1 MGQDHVIQTLK
12 KAVASGKFAHAYL
25 FTGPRGTGKT
35 STARLLAKALN
46 CPNVKEGE
54 PCGKCEVCLSITDGS
69 AMDVV
74 EIDAASES
82 GVEDV
87 REKIVEAVEYR
98 PALFERKIFIIDEV
112 HDLSSKAFDALL
124 KTIEEPPS
132 HIVFILA
139 TTEYSKVPPTIRSRC
154 QKFEFHRGSMAD
166 LTSRLQQV
174 AVGEGAEV
182 EPAALGAI
190 AKMADGG
197 YRDALTLLEQAILTA
212 EGLVTLDHVYNQLGL
227 IGDDVSDRLLKS
239 MAEGDEAAI
248 MSLTE
253 DIYRKG
259 RDPRS
264 IIEALLYRLS
274 DLTRSFYQVGDAGD
288 PAAMASLRSV
298 AVGFGPETLLKF
310 RTSLAEAHRV
320 IRDISLP
327 RIWFEAELMR
337 ISRLLLAPAPV
348 AASAGTSAVA
358 ARPAPAAQE
367 PTRVSNRPAEPAPS
381 PERPTPFEPRPAP
394 ASSGGSQ
401 VDVWW
406 DQVVAELSQMS
417 STAARILQ
425 GSKVMASQ
433 GKVVTIGFKGI
444 TVYDSFMS
452 KPKLQAG
459 VREAWARKAGPELAL
474 NFAGDGASLNLTP
487 ASEVT
492 AVELPLEGQR
502 LIDAAKDIFLPD
514 RT

>member
-1 MGQDHVIQTLK
+1 
-12 KAVASGKFAHAYL
+12 
-25 FTGPRGTGKT
+25 
-35 STARLLAKALN
+35 
-46 CPNVKEGE
+46 
-54 PCGKCEVCLSITDGS
+54 
-69 AMDVV
+69 MDVV

-166 LTSRLQQV
+166 LTSRLQLV
-174 AVGEGAEV
+174 AEGEGAEV

-197 YRDALTLLEQAILTA
+197 FRDALTLLEQAILTA
-212 EGLVTLDHVYNQLGL
+212 EGKVTLEHVYNQLGL

-248 MSLTE
+248 MALTE
-253 DIYRKG
+253 EVYRKG

-274 DLTRSFYQVGDAGD
+274 DLTRSFYQVGDGGD
-288 PAAMASLRSV
+288 PAATASLRSI
-298 AVGFGPETLLKF
+298 AAGFGPETLLRF

-337 ISRLLLAPAPV
+337 ISRMLLSPSPS
-348 AASAGTSAVA
+348 AA
-358 ARPAPAAQE
+358 
-367 PTRVSNRPAEPAPS
+367 APS
-381 PERPTPFEPRPAP
+381 PARSAPTPQEPVRAASPPSEPRPAP
-394 ASSGGSQ
+394 ERAAPTPAPAGGSQ
-401 VDVWW
+401 AETWW
-406 DQVVAELSQMS
+406 LQVVAELSTMS
-417 STAARILQ
+417 PLASRTLQ
-425 GSKVMASQ
+425 GSKVIAEQ

-444 TVYDSFMS
+444 TVYDSFMG
-452 KPKLQAG
+452 KPKLQGA
-459 VREAWARKAGPELAL
+459 VRDAWAKRAGPELAL

-502 LIDAAKDIFLPD
+502 LVDAAKDIFLPD